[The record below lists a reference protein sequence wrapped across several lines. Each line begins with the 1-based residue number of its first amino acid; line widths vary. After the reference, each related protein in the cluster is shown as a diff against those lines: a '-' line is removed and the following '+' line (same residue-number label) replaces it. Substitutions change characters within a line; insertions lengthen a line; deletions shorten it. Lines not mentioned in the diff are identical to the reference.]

1 MLSFRNK
8 LVKTDP
14 EVIRQIAAST
24 GFFDRQ
30 DVQINVEIAE
40 NLLNQKD
47 SEHKFLFADYM
58 DKTVAYVCYGEAPD
72 AKEGTYEIYWLSTL
86 NEYRGLGIG
95 RNLINKLITKLR
107 KKGAKK
113 IYVKTDS
120 KDQYAPTRRFYNKC
134 GFKLQAVLPGYYD
147 DNDNCCIYALDL
159 TEKDALG
166 LFPDEYVAA
175 E

>member
-58 DKTVAYVCYGEAPD
+58 DKTVAYVCYGEVPD

-107 KKGAKK
+107 KKGANPQ
-113 IYVKTDS
+113 I
-120 KDQYAPTRRFYNKC
+120 
-134 GFKLQAVLPGYYD
+134 L
-147 DNDNCCIYALDL
+147 
-159 TEKDALG
+159 
-166 LFPDEYVAA
+166 
-175 E
+175 

>member
-58 DKTVAYVCYGEAPD
+58 DKTVAYVFATVRFPMPK
-72 AKEGTYEIYWLSTL
+72 KELMKF
-86 NEYRGLGIG
+86 IG
-95 RNLINKLITKLR
+95 
-107 KKGAKK
+107 
-113 IYVKTDS
+113 S
-120 KDQYAPTRRFYNKC
+120 QP
-134 GFKLQAVLPGYYD
+134 
-147 DNDNCCIYALDL
+147 
-159 TEKDALG
+159 
-166 LFPDEYVAA
+166 
-175 E
+175 

>member
-1 MLSFRNK
+1 MLSFRNRIEK
-8 LVKTDP
+8 NDP
-14 EVIRQIAAST
+14 EIIRQIAQST
-24 GFFDRQ
+24 GFFDDN
-30 DVQINVEIAE
+30 DVQINVNIAE

-47 SEHKFLFADYM
+47 SNHKFLFADYM
-58 DKTVAYVCYGEAPD
+58 NKTVAYVCYGEIPD

-107 KKGAKK
+107 KKGAHK
-113 IYVKTDS
+113 IYLKTESQDL
-120 KDQYAPTRRFYNKC
+120 YAPTRKFYERC

-147 DNDNCCIYALDL
+147 DFDSCCIYALNL
-159 TEKDALG
+159 
-166 LFPDEYVAA
+166 DERDSWGFYPEQYGAA

>member
-58 DKTVAYVCYGEAPD
+58 DKTVAYVCYGEVPD

-86 NEYRGLGIG
+86 NEYRGLGILNSSVI
-95 RNLINKLITKLR
+95 RDFPSISIMFLNNFTNNSFNVSSAVIQ
-107 KKGAKK
+107 
-113 IYVKTDS
+113 IYS
-120 KDQYAPTRRFYNKC
+120 YSWQY
-134 GFKLQAVLPGYYD
+134 
-147 DNDNCCIYALDL
+147 
-159 TEKDALG
+159 
-166 LFPDEYVAA
+166 
-175 E
+175 

>member
-58 DKTVAYVCYGEAPD
+58 DKTVAYVCYGEVPD

-107 KKGAKK
+107 KKGANCGKACLAIK
-113 IYVKTDS
+113 DS
-120 KDQYAPTRRFYNKC
+120 SSQRLASK
-134 GFKLQAVLPGYYD
+134 QAFLYGV
-147 DNDNCCIYALDL
+147 
-159 TEKDALG
+159 
-166 LFPDEYVAA
+166 V
-175 E
+175 